1 MLLSP
6 ISIANVSES
15 LSNATLESSESFIA
29 LVAGESLCL
38 LTGTSL
44 PNSSLL
50 FNIRCH
56 VDAHTLIDFP
66 VLQGE
71 DNFAYINTDVY
82 GNFALAGSI
91 FIDSRCDPSFADPY
105 TLLHGHH
112 MENSRMFGDLDL
124 YKELDFFRQYY
135 TGTLIIPG
143 YQWPLRVFACM
154 VVPSSE
160 EKIFNPTLWKKDGI
174 GRLLSFVKAEALHYD
189 AETVAM
195 LEDTIQA
202 GETPRV
208 IAMATCSSEYTD
220 ARTIVLAVLND
231 YGQENREDV

>member
-1 MLLSP
+1 MGRGFVRFLNGL
-6 ISIANVSES
+6 VS
-15 LSNATLESSESFIA
+15 LAVGL
-29 LVAGESLCL
+29 
-38 LTGTSL
+38 
-44 PNSSLL
+44 SLL
-50 FNIRCH
+50 IAGAYAGYCLWDNHQIYAAAENVQDDMIRLKPKT
-56 VDAHTLIDFP
+56 DDTAEE
-66 VLQGE
+66 QG
-71 DNFAYINTDVY
+71 
-82 GNFALAGSI
+82 
-91 FIDSRCDPSFADPY
+91 PSFAELLRVNQDVKAWLADPY

-174 GRLLSFVKAEALHYD
+174 GRLLSFVKAGALHYD